1 MSIRLSGLV
10 SGMDTDSMVKELV
23 KAYSTKKDDLV
34 KAQTKLS
41 WTQDAWKS
49 VNTKI
54 YSFYGKTL
62 SNMRFST
69 SYNSKSTSVSDTSK
83 ASVIAGDGAVSGSQ
97 SLAVKQLAKAGYLT
111 GGKITTKVSGDSIT
125 PTANTTLADIGV
137 TADSTFT
144 LTSGGKNY
152 TIDLKTTSKLSDIAT
167 QLSDAGVGASYDATN
182 QRFFINAKTTGK
194 DSDFSLTADSLTAI
208 SSMTAI
214 GIYTGSD
221 VTQNPAYTTW
231 ANYVGATDE
240 DTISN
245 MSDII
250 ATEVAKRIAA
260 NQTIIDNANSIID
273 TNNTYLTNCGSDS
286 NVLYQA
292 AENKLTD
299 PVTLLNDYGI
309 AADSTLS
316 DSEKIAVILTKDL
329 ADANATGS
337 TATAEEKAALVTAV
351 SLATNI
357 VNANTN
363 ITNANASID
372 TAQDNIDSAEGNVKT
387 EYLEKAN
394 TAYEIVNGT
403 AGSTGASTAVRINGQ
418 DGEIFLNGA
427 QFTST
432 SNTFSINGLTITAKE
447 TTGLKADA
455 TADLDDADNY
465 NTVSLTTDMDVSGI
479 YDNIKSFFK
488 EYNTLIKELDS
499 LYGADSAKGFEPL
512 TSDEK
517 DAMTDTEIEDWEK
530 KIKDALLRR
539 DDTLDGVINSMKTAM
554 AETYTIDGSQTS
566 LSTYGINTLSYFLSG
581 DNEKGVYHID
591 GDSDDT
597 STSEAAD
604 KLKTAIAKD
613 PESVA
618 NFFQQ
623 LTSGLYTQLS
633 KKMSSTTM
641 RSAYTVYNDKQIKKD
656 YDDYKTKISDQ
667 EKKLKNIEDKY
678 YKQFSAMEA
687 AMSKLNSSQSALS
700 GLLGN
705 S

>member
-10 SGMDTDSMVKELV
+10 SGMDTDSLVQELV

-41 WTQDAWKS
+41 WTQDKWKAA
-49 VNTKI
+49 NTKI

-62 SNMRFST
+62 SNMRFS
-69 SYNSKSTSVSDTSK
+69 SNYNTKATSVSDTSK
-83 ASVIAGDGAVSGSQ
+83 ASVIAGEGAVSGSQ

-111 GGKITTKVSGDSIT
+111 GGKITTKISGDSIT
-125 PTANTTLADIGV
+125 PTAGTTLADLGV

-144 LTSGGKNY
+144 LTSGGKDY
-152 TIDLKTTSKLSDIAT
+152 TINLNTTSQLSDIAT
-167 QLSDAGVGASYDATN
+167 QLTDAGVGASYDATN

-194 DSDFSLTADSLTAI
+194 DSDFSLTADSATAI

-214 GIYTGSD
+214 GIYTSSD
-221 VTQNPAYTTW
+221 ATQNPAYTTW
-231 ANYVGATDE
+231 ANYYVLGDPSA
-240 DTISN
+240 TISN

-250 ATEVAKRIAA
+250 DTEVAKRIAENQA
-260 NQTIIDNANSIID
+260 IITNAQTIK
-273 TNNTYLTNCGSDS
+273 NTSTAYLASCGSDS
-286 NVLYQA
+286 NELYLEA
-292 AENKLTD
+292 KNKLTD

-316 DSEKIAVILTKDL
+316 DSEKIATILTKDL
-329 ADANATGS
+329 EDANATGS

-351 SLATNI
+351 SLATN
-357 VNANTN
+357 VANANTN
-363 ITNANASID
+363 ITNADAAIL
-372 TAQDNIDSAEGNVKT
+372 T
-387 EYLEKAN
+387 AN
-394 TAYEIVNGT
+394 TNIASAPDDVKEEYFNKSETAYNIVNGIV
-403 AGSTGASTAVRINGQ
+403 GSTGASTAVRINGQ
-418 DGEIFLNGA
+418 DAEIFLNGA
-427 QFTST
+427 HFTST

-447 TTGLKADA
+447 TTGLKTGETDADNP
-455 TADLDDADNY
+455 DNY
-465 NTVSLTTDMDVSGI
+465 NTVSLTTDIDVSGI
-479 YDNIKSFFK
+479 YDNIKNFFK

-499 LYGADSAKGFEPL
+499 MYGASSSKGYEPL

-517 DAMTDTEIEDWEK
+517 DAMTDTEIEEWEK
-530 KIKDALLRR
+530 KIKDSLLRR

-554 AETYTIDGSQTS
+554 TQTYTIDGSVTS

-581 DNEKGVYHID
+581 DDEKGVFHIN

-597 STSEAAD
+597 STSAAAD

-618 NFFQQ
+618 SFFQQ
-623 LTSGLYTQLS
+623 LSSGLYEQLS
-633 KKMSSTTM
+633 KKMSSTSM
-641 RSAYTVYNDKQIKKD
+641 SSAYTVYNDKQMKID

-687 AMSKLNSSQSALS
+687 AMAKLNSSQSALS